1 MKFTLTC
8 SQPTLQFNGI
18 TGTVELNWPFQY
30 LFACGGKEQSNLND
44 GMKLVVSSSAG
55 HVTGSWIPDPGTNPG
70 PLDEPIIVRDGVHSG
85 GTGTCLHFTNTT
97 AHVTFTGLVPSLFDN
112 WIASSIEKW
121 FQRAAGV
128 KYYLGFSKE
137 TNDLKFGSNDVGFL
151 FQLNSLRLSFY
162 PDANAT
168 TLSMWIELK
177 RDSPA
182 GERTQDPK
190 FKPDGA
196 NAIDPIPSGQTASII
211 FSHNSMA
218 ELYLIVSLT
227 RRPILKAN
235 IAYTSEACAWCTGI

>member
-1 MKFTLTC
+1 MKFTVTC
-8 SQPTLQFNGI
+8 SQPTLQFNGT
-18 TGTVELNWPFQY
+18 TGTVELNWPFKY
-30 LFACGGKEQSNLND
+30 LFACGGKEQSSLRD
-44 GMKLVVSSSAG
+44 GMKLVVSSSVAD
-55 HVTGSWIPDPGTNPG
+55 VTGSWISDPGTEPG

-97 AHVTFTGLVPSLFDN
+97 AHVTFTDPVPSLFDS

-121 FQRAAGV
+121 FQRAAGL

-162 PDANAT
+162 PNANGATAT

-177 RDSPA
+177 RDSTA
-182 GERTQDPK
+182 GERSQDPR

-196 NAIDPIPSGQTASII
+196 NAIDPIPSGRTASII

-227 RRPILKAN
+227 CRFPSCLF
-235 IAYTSEACAWCTGI
+235 